1 MSTSLARSA
10 AALFATFVF
19 AGLPLPAVAAELA
32 PPSSEA
38 AGVSLTARPHGIAFG
53 KRLVGRTYY
62 KSTRIVVGGD
72 RQVRLLVEAGLP
84 DDFGF
89 GLMPGS
95 TCPVLDG
102 GTVVYPGYSCRAVVR
117 FTPTE
122 GFVGWQ
128 AKGEMLARAF
138 DPVSG
143 EQLVLLSL
151 PVTGE
156 ATLRHCR
163 QGT

>member
-1 MSTSLARSA
+1 MSTSFARGA
-10 AALFATFVF
+10 AALLGTLALV
-19 AGLPLPAVAAELA
+19 GLPLPVVAAESA
-32 PPSSEA
+32 PSSSA
-38 AGVSLTARPHGIAFG
+38 VTGVSLTAHPHEVAFG
-53 KRLVGRTYY
+53 KRQVGRTYY
-62 KSTRIVVGGD
+62 KSTRIIVGGD
-72 RQVRLLVEAGLP
+72 RPVRLLVEAGLP

-102 GTVVYPGYSCRAVVR
+102 GAVVDPGYSCRAVVR

-138 DPVSG
+138 DPDSG
-143 EQLVLLSL
+143 EQLVLLVV

-156 ATLRHCR
+156 ATLRPS
-163 QGT
+163 GGGD